1 MSTSILFF
9 PASMPDETL
18 QSRISRYHML
28 SGNRSENETFR
39 DIFDTAPFAM
49 RIIPNRIDDLASRLP
64 GDKDLNLN
72 ELLLFNTILPVYKP
86 FLGISKGNDE
96 LRDES
101 IISAVARIPRRE
113 VSAHSM
119 AKICLSCVQDDLIE
133 TGHSFWHRAHHIP
146 GVTACWRHGEELLQA
161 CPKCSHPFYRSNKL
175 LPSLSAQCVCGWSPL
190 SSHLPKT
197 GLELEQNFALFAKE
211 LLDRN
216 LPAVKSEVLAAFYTR
231 QAKKMGFTHGQF
243 MSRAKLFESIQS
255 TFGPELLAKIDNAYA
270 AGKHNQWI
278 RTTTVNGL
286 LDMPITR
293 HLIMAYHLFKTVD
306 SFEKKLATESLL
318 FSCNKGLQTQPKA
331 PSLSKRKLHR
341 QKVTQLIEARPGLSL
356 DYLWANAYQ
365 ATLWL
370 IANDKPWLTEILAN
384 GPVTKAKTEQ
394 HADRRDEEYAK
405 IIAER
410 VEELYNFSQKQIRV
424 NITNMIALLPS
435 RVPPSPADRKIL
447 FPRVAQQLEIHH
459 ESSWHFHL
467 RRAIWALSE
476 MSRLKLPPNT
486 SSLQL
491 LTSVPIQAWNA
502 LINHFEWDLEKFM
515 STGVNPE
522 SLLATTNVSRQ
533 WKGPPGHHGPM
544 GGRSYIAIKS
554 GKEGAPDY
562 F

>member
-1 MSTSILFF
+1 MAQSILFF

-18 QSRISRYHML
+18 QSRVARYHVL
-28 SGNRSENETFR
+28 SGNKTENDTFR
-39 DIFDTAPFAM
+39 DIFGTTPFAM
-49 RIIPNRIDDLASRLP
+49 KIIPNRIDDLASRLP
-64 GDKDLNLN
+64 GEKEFNLN
-72 ELLLFNTILPVYKP
+72 ELLLSNTILPVYKP
-86 FLGISKGNDE
+86 FLGVSNGNDK

-119 AKICLSCVQDDLIE
+119 AKICLSCVQADLIE
-133 TGHSFWHRAHHIP
+133 AGCSYWHRAHHIP
-146 GVTACWRHGEELLQA
+146 GVTACWRHGEALLQA

-175 LPSLSAQCVCGWSPL
+175 LPSLTAQCVCGWSPL
-190 SSHLPKT
+190 SSHLPQT
-197 GLELEQNFALFAKE
+197 GLELEQNFALFAKKF
-211 LLDRN
+211 LDRN
-216 LPAVKSEVLAAFYTR
+216 LPAVKSEVLAECYTR

-255 TFGPELLAKIDNAYA
+255 TFGPKLLAKIDNAYA

-293 HLIMAYHLFKTVD
+293 HLIMTYYLFKTVD

-318 FSCNKGLQTQPKA
+318 FNDEKEKLRTPPKVT
-331 PSLSKRKLHR
+331 SLSRRKLHR

-370 IANDKPWLTEILAN
+370 IANDKSWLTDILTN
-384 GPVTKAKTEQ
+384 GPITKAKTEQ
-394 HADRRDEEYAK
+394 PADRRDEAYAK
-405 IIAER
+405 VIAER
-410 VEELYNFSQKQIRV
+410 VEELYTFSQKQIRV
-424 NITNMIALLPS
+424 NITNMLALLPT
-435 RVPPSPADRKIL
+435 RVPPSPADRKTL

-459 ESSWHFHL
+459 ESSWHFRL

-476 MSRLKLPPNT
+476 MSRLKLHPNT

-502 LINHFEWDLEKFM
+502 LINHFEWDLEKLM
-515 STGVNPE
+515 SAGVNPE
-522 SLLATTNVSRQ
+522 SLLAKANVSRQ
-533 WKGPPGHHGPM
+533 WEGPPGNHGAM

-554 GKEGAPDY
+554 GKEG
-562 F
+562 